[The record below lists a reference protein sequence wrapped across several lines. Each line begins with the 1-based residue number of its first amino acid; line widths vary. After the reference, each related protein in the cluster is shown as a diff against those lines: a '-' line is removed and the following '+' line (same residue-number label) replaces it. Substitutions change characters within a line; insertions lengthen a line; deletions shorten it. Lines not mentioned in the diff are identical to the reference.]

1 MMKIPFSIYDFFGYL
16 ASGFA
21 VLAALDLAAGGRWLF
36 ADSVPPG
43 FALLAVFAAYV
54 AGHAVAHLASV
65 VFEHGFLRRVLRSPE
80 EHLLAPSRSSTRWRW
95 LFPGNFSPLPAE
107 TRDRVLAKAAAAGA
121 GSEPRA
127 LFFHCHARV
136 KRDEATL
143 GRLNTFL
150 NLYGF
155 CRNLAMALLLSGFVL
170 MGSTLA
176 RATWPLSA
184 ESRSSLLIGALCL
197 PISYVLLLRYLKFF
211 RHYTLEVF
219 VSYAEAGTEQ

>member
-16 ASGFA
+16 SSGFA
-21 VLAALDLAAGGRWLF
+21 VLAALDFASGARWLF

-43 FALLAVFAAYV
+43 FALLVVFAAYII
-54 AGHAVAHLASV
+54 GHAVAHVASV

-80 EHLLAPSRSSTRWRW
+80 EHLLAAVPSSTRWRW
-95 LFPGNFSPLPAE
+95 FFPGNFSPLPQE
-107 TRDRVLAKAAAAGA
+107 TRDRILAKAAAAGA

-127 LFFHCHARV
+127 LFSHCHACV
-136 KRDEATL
+136 KGDEVTL

-155 CRNLAMALLLSGFVL
+155 YRNLAMAVLLSGFVL
-170 MGSTLA
+170 MWSTIV
-176 RATWPLSA
+176 RATWPFST
-184 ESRSSLLIGALCL
+184 ESRTSLLIGALCL

-219 VSYAEAGTEQ
+219 VSYAEAGTGQ